1 MAQKLNVSMPQD
13 LDLVS
18 SWRIRITARDSSGNV
33 VAGVKVSNM
42 AMIADTQT
50 PITADQVSAAGPFML
65 VPGPNA

>member
-13 LDLVS
+13 LDLTSAWTV
-18 SWRIRITARDSSGNV
+18 RITARDSSGNV

-42 AMIADTQT
+42 SMVADTQIPLT
-50 PITADQVSAAGPFML
+50 DGLVQASGPFML